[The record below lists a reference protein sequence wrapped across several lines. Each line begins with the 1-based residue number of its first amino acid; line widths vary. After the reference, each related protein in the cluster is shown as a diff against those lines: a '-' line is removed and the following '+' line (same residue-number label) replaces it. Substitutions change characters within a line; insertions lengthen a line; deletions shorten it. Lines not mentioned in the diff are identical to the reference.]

1 MSYILTLYHLDQW
14 SPTFVAP
21 GIGFV
26 EDNFSMDGGGMW
38 FRNDSSALHLLCILF
53 LLLHS
58 STSDH
63 QALDS
68 QGWGPLI

>member
-1 MSYILTLYHLDQW
+1 MLTN
-14 SPTFVAP
+14 FVAP
-21 GIGFV
+21 GTSFV
-26 EDNFSMDGGGMW
+26 EDNFSMDGVGMW
-38 FRNDSSALHLLCILF
+38 FQNDSMHVNALHLLYILF
-53 LLLHS
+53 LLPHS